1 MAPSGPDGRGEER
14 AWGDAVFSGKRRSTA
29 FDGAGEGSAGLTPRR
44 AGASDR
50 GRARRNAAKRRAR
63 GAGWLTGGHRPAPL
77 PRGRPPLTAP
87 LGAALPA
94 AMAPGKI
101 TARIK
106 KTLPVRGP
114 QAPTLRELMRWYCLN
129 TNTHGCRRIVV
140 SRGRLRRFIWILLTL
155 SAVGLILWQC
165 AELLLNYYSASVS
178 VTVQFQKLPFPA
190 VTICNINPYK

>member
-1 MAPSGPDGRGEER
+1 MAAPAVRRRSGGRG
-14 AWGDAVFSGKRRSTA
+14 
-29 FDGAGEGSAGLTPRR
+29 
-44 AGASDR
+44 R
-50 GRARRNAAKRRAR
+50 GR
-63 GAGWLTGGHRPAPL
+63 
-77 PRGRPPLTAP
+77 RPPPQLRRP
-87 LGAALPA
+87 VRVSAAA
-94 AMAPGKI
+94 AGAMAPGKKI

-106 KTLPVRGP
+106 RTLPVKGP
-114 QAPTLRELMRWYCLN
+114 QAPTLSELMRWYCLN

-165 AELLLNYYSASVS
+165 AELLMNYYSASVS

>member
-1 MAPSGPDGRGEER
+1 
-14 AWGDAVFSGKRRSTA
+14 
-29 FDGAGEGSAGLTPRR
+29 
-44 AGASDR
+44 
-50 GRARRNAAKRRAR
+50 
-63 GAGWLTGGHRPAPL
+63 
-77 PRGRPPLTAP
+77 
-87 LGAALPA
+87 
-94 AMAPGKI
+94 MAPGKKI

-106 KTLPVRGP
+106 RTLPVRGP
-114 QAPTLRELMRWYCLN
+114 QAPTLSELMRWYCLN

-165 AELLLNYYSASVS
+165 AELLINYYSASVS

>member
-1 MAPSGPDGRGEER
+1 
-14 AWGDAVFSGKRRSTA
+14 
-29 FDGAGEGSAGLTPRR
+29 
-44 AGASDR
+44 
-50 GRARRNAAKRRAR
+50 
-63 GAGWLTGGHRPAPL
+63 
-77 PRGRPPLTAP
+77 
-87 LGAALPA
+87 
-94 AMAPGKI
+94 MAPGKKI